1 MGFEESIKKEAKR
14 RGNFRCAGCQKQFV
28 EVQHIVPATEGG
40 SDEID
45 NAIPLCAFC
54 HHRHGDNPGLRDRLR
69 EMRDAWWAR
78 CEKSR
83 EGSGV
88 IALNRKL
95 DRLRADYLTDAAPE
109 PERLME
115 IRDLLLDIIGDIESD
130 VSSAGTVPEILAAS
144 TAVSGSMNFFPCPAC
159 GYSVPFGA
167 EACAN
172 CGGRDGPEF

>member
-1 MGFEESIKKEAKR
+1 MFEESIKKEAKQ
-14 RGNFRCAGCQKQFV
+14 RGNSRCAVCQKQFV
-28 EVQHIVPATEGG
+28 EVQHIVPPAEDG

-54 HHRHGDNPGLRDRLR
+54 HHRHGDDPGLRDKLR
-69 EMRDAWWAR
+69 EMRNAWWAR
-78 CEKSR
+78 CADSR

-88 IALNRKL
+88 IELNQNL
-95 DRLRADYLTDAAPE
+95 DQLRSDYLTDATVE
-109 PERLME
+109 TERLAE
-115 IRDLLLDIIGDIESD
+115 IRDLLLDTIGAIESD

-167 EACAN
+167 VSCAN
-172 CGGRDGPEF
+172 CGGRDWPEF